1 MLVRTFN
8 EYELR
13 DEFVK
18 MGRDYFSLDG
28 YRAILDLFEE
38 CGGTT
43 ELDVIAI
50 CCDFTEAEPED
61 IIEDYLYTNVCL
73 AQEIKDLTAMI
84 LSMPGIKADAAVKAV
99 NFIFAANIEFINTAY
114 AAVEEHYGTFE
125 NYLREALHVTPE
137 EQEKIRDLYLSKA

>member
-18 MGRDYFSLDG
+18 MGRDYYSLDG
-28 YRAILDLFEE
+28 YRTILDLFEE

-43 ELDVIAI
+43 ELDVIGI

-61 IIEDYLYTNVCL
+61 IIEDYSNIDAFRECFDDDGNIDTDKLMDALNYYT
-73 AQEIKDLTAMI
+73 
-84 LSMPGIKADAAVKAV
+84 
-99 NFIFAANIEFINTAY
+99 Y
-114 AAVEEHYGTFE
+114 AVELE
-125 NYLREALHVTPE
+125 NGS
-137 EQEKIRDLYLSKA
+137 ILYQNF